1 MCGRAI
7 YWGEMSQRSAL
18 CLIGELP
25 MAIGRRVR
33 DLFRNPGKSCPH
45 LRPGECLD
53 SDCRQPTT
61 GFTLIELLVVIA
73 IIAILMAILLP
84 SLSAA
89 RERARRAACLGNL
102 RQMQIAWLVY
112 ADDHNGH
119 IVNGRPFVEPP
130 PPYDLGTPWLSSSS
144 ILDLPPRTAAHAMA
158 MMQTG
163 ELASYGGNGRLYLC
177 PARDRRISKP
187 VQGYQWLSSYSVV
200 ESMNC
205 YDPKAV
211 PGLNQWLREGFRI
224 GRTIPFV
231 RRTSE
236 LHDPG
241 PASRMVF
248 LDQGC
253 WWGQGWGSG
262 LGISAWESDPTVPGQ
277 VGGTHNR
284 IVWGVP
290 IHHSDGTCMSFADGH
305 SEYWKWTDRNV
316 ITWGWYYRD
325 WLVRGKDLL
334 SQYLVPELNNPD
346 YVRLH
351 VAVWGTL
358 GR

>member
-1 MCGRAI
+1 M
-7 YWGEMSQRSAL
+7 

-119 IVNGRPFVEPP
+119 IVNGEP
-130 PPYDLGTPWLSSSS
+130 YNLMGQMGHNYGEPWLGKFYAPITPTS
-144 ILDLPPRTAAHAMA
+144 LKDAA
-158 MMQTG
+158 QG
-163 ELASYGGNGRLYLC
+163 EAVMRGGALARYVGHVRVYRC
-177 PARDRRISKP
+177 PARYRYHDP
-187 VQGYQWLSSYSVV
+187 QGWQWLGSYSIV

-205 YDPKAV
+205 HSPEEWYNVD
-211 PGLNQWLREGFRI
+211 REIREHNRI
-224 GRTIPFV
+224 GRTVLFV
-231 RRTSE
+231 RQTSE
-236 LHDPG
+236 MVDSG

-248 LDQGC
+248 LDQGYGH
-253 WWGQGWGSG
+253 WAQRWGWGLARAWSG
-262 LGISAWESDPTVPGQ
+262 GLNGLLW
-277 VGGTHNR
+277 
-284 IVWGVP
+284 P
-290 IHHSDGTCMSFADGH
+290 IHHSSGTCMSFADGH
-305 SEYWKWTDRNV
+305 GEYWRWADPNTMAVARYWQASL
-316 ITWGWYYRD
+316 IG
-325 WLVRGKDLL
+325 GKIPPGPALHMDPQ
-334 SQYLVPELNNPD
+334 SPD
-346 YVRLH
+346 YLRLH
-351 VAVWGTL
+351 RAIWGK
-358 GR
+358 GPD